1 MKIRTFRYFGRQSLR
16 NLWRNKAMSVA
27 AIGSVFAALLVIGI
41 FITIVLN
48 IDYLATELESQVE
61 IKVYINDGLSTEVV
75 DTMNEDIKELGGV
88 ENSSFISKEKALEEF
103 SEQLGENSN
112 LLEGLEDDNPL
123 ADSFIVTLKDPK
135 MASNVTMAISA
146 MSNVE
151 NVVYGKEELEKL
163 LNVTYL
169 LRVGSLAIVA
179 ILVLISIFIISN
191 TIKLTVFAR
200 RKEIGIMK
208 YVGATDGF
216 VKGPFFI
223 EGILMGLIGS
233 LISMAVISIGYY
245 YGSGYIEQQSLGLI
259 SINLLPMKNIVYSL
273 SFLLAIIGIV
283 IGSAGSMISIR
294 KFLKV

>member
-1 MKIRTFRYFGRQSLR
+1 MKIRTIRYFSKQSFR

-41 FITIVLN
+41 FLTIVLN

-61 IKVYINDGLSTEVV
+61 IKVYMNDGLSTDVI
-75 DTMNEDIKELGGV
+75 DAMNKDIKALNGV
-88 ENSSFISKEKALEEF
+88 DDCSFVSKEKALEEF
-103 SEQLGENSN
+103 NEQLGENSN
-112 LLEGLEDDNPL
+112 LLDGLEDDNPL
-123 ADSFIVTLKDPK
+123 ADSFIVTLLDPK
-135 MASNVTMAISA
+135 MAFNVTMAISA

-169 LRVGSLAIVA
+169 LRLGSLAIVV

-233 LISMAVISIGYY
+233 LISMVVISVGYY
-245 YGSGYIEQQSLGLI
+245 YGSRYIEQQSLGLI
-259 SINLLPMKNIVYSL
+259 SINLLPMVNIVYNL
-273 SFLLAIIGIV
+273 SILLAVIGIV
-283 IGSAGSMISIR
+283 IGSVGSMISIR

>member
-1 MKIRTFRYFGRQSLR
+1 
-16 NLWRNKAMSVA
+16 MSVA

>member
-48 IDYLATELESQVE
+48 IDFLATELESQVE
-61 IKVYINDGLSTEVV
+61 IKVYINDDLSTEVI
-75 DTMNEDIKELGGV
+75 DTMNEDIKGLSGV
-88 ENSSFISKEKALEEF
+88 ENSFFISKEKALEKF

-123 ADSFIVTLKDPK
+123 ADSFIVTLEDPK
-135 MASNVTMAISA
+135 MASKVTMAISA

-169 LRVGSLAIVA
+169 LRVGSLAIVV

-273 SFLLAIIGIV
+273 SFSLAVIGIV

>member
-1 MKIRTFRYFGRQSLR
+1 
-16 NLWRNKAMSVA
+16 MSVA

-41 FITIVLN
+41 FLTIVLN

-61 IKVYINDGLSTEVV
+61 IKVYINDGLSAEVIDAMNKDIEGLNGV
-75 DTMNEDIKELGGV
+75 DDCNFV
-88 ENSSFISKEKALEEF
+88 SKDKALEEF

-112 LLEGLEDDNPL
+112 LLDGLEDDNPL
-123 ADSFIVTLKDPK
+123 ADSFIVTLTDPK
-135 MASNVTMAISA
+135 MAFNVTTAISA

-169 LRVGSLAIVA
+169 LRLGSLAIVV

-208 YVGATDGF
+208 YVGATDAF

-233 LISMAVISIGYY
+233 LISMAVISVGYY
-245 YGSGYIEQQSLGLI
+245 YGARYIEQQSLGLI
-259 SINLLPMKNIVYSL
+259 SISLLPISNIIYNLSISL
-273 SFLLAIIGIV
+273 AMIGIV
-283 IGSAGSMISIR
+283 IGSVGSMISIR